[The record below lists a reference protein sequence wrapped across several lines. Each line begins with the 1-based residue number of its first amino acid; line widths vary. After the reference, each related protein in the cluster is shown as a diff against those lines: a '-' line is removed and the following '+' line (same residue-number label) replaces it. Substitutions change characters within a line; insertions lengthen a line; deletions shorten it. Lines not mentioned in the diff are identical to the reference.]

1 MATKYP
7 TPPGDSMAPI
17 GRALSEVR
25 RGQRE
30 LARPSAVQIGELVQQ
45 VQTALVNLNAQVA
58 ASIAANSYTKS
69 TIDSLIAH
77 PPAGSA
83 VTGNISATGDVTA
96 TNVTGTNV
104 FAQSLSTNITAGR
117 VQLWGRTSDGYIATA
132 VSSEKFKS
140 NIRLADL
147 DPDVV
152 LEVGVNYFEY
162 TVELRK
168 RDDPTFEEYVGP
180 WYHVSTNIGV
190 IAERLHE
197 LGLWQFVV
205 YERIM
210 VAGPLIPNDLSQD
223 EGDEYLP
230 ITYSEQLHLDENGEP
245 IPLAVHDSLFVY
257 ALLPVMQRMHRRQ
270 NAFATRLAALD
281 GQEEDY

>member
-1 MATKYP
+1 MPKLYP
-7 TPPGDSMAPI
+7 TPPGDSVQPI
-17 GRALSEVR
+17 VDAIGDVR
-25 RGQRE
+25 RRQRE
-30 LARPSAVQIGELVQQ
+30 IERPSGTNLNSLVAQ
-45 VQTALVNLNAQVA
+45 VQAALANINATVA
-58 ASIAANSYTKS
+58 AAIAANSYTKAV
-69 TIDSLIAH
+69 IDGLIAN
-77 PPAGSA
+77 PPSGSA

-210 VAGPLIPNDLSQD
+210 VPGPLIPNDLSQD

-230 ITYSEQLHLDENGEP
+230 ITYSEQLHLDENGQP